1 MNKKVLLLLIVT
13 IFFNILNIKVLADY
27 EPPQKIWASFNKYA
41 EAIENNDPQNIIK
54 YGLIDLEILLKE
66 PVNDTTQNW
75 ISARYQRIA
84 ESYET
89 LGDYENSAKMYEKQI
104 PYAEAL
110 GWYDSL
116 KIAKAKVLQY
126 KPSLDL
132 YEKTNQT
139 QKYFGAKNEH
149 EKGVLFGIPVDSELS
164 SKTTSMELLY
174 IEYGDTNFDWEKVVL
189 KRAQRE
195 NKAIELALN
204 LPNQGTD
211 IKRILND
218 TSYMNSIVSLLK
230 EFPDVLVYLRFAAEF
245 DIWENPTDAESFKK
259 AFRKVSDIIHSNL
272 KNTAVVF
279 SPNMVSSWNVDII
292 DYYPGDEYVDW
303 IGSSL
308 YLMKFF
314 QGVENRP
321 QSEKY
326 LETVFMTGDYADPVL
341 MMKKYVDLFGDRKPI
356 MVSESGASHYVRT
369 VNRDY
374 TPWAENRLKR
384 IYYYLPMV
392 YPEIKL
398 IAHFDNAIVPGVND
412 YSLKTN
418 STINKLY
425 DELTSDDVY
434 VTNRN
439 NISDA
444 KTYKKLENTIYAY
457 GNSLDL
463 YAYARVFGNDELT
476 VDYYIDGKWVAG
488 MNEMPYHRVINIS
501 NLANGEHTLTVTASN
516 TTSELVKKSYKLIKN
531 SPAQKEIKILING
544 NELKVNQPPQII
556 NGRTLV
562 PMRAIFEA
570 LGAKVTWEDATKT
583 AIGIKSSDEVRISIG
598 KYEIIKNN
606 NSIPIDVPAQL
617 INDKTMVPVR
627 AVAESFNAKV
637 DWIEDERTVMI
648 EI

>member
-1 MNKKVLLLLIVT
+1 MKKKVLSLLIITT
-13 IFFNILNIKVLADY
+13 IFNMLNIKVLAKY
-27 EPPQKIWASFNKYA
+27 EPPKEIWASFNKYA

-84 ESYET
+84 ESYEK

-110 GWYDSL
+110 GWYDSV
-116 KIAKAKVLQY
+116 KIAKAKALQY

-132 YEKTNQT
+132 YEKTGDI

-149 EKGVLFGIPVDSELS
+149 EKGVLYGIPVDSEVAG
-164 SKTTSMELLY
+164 KTTSMELLY
-174 IEYGDTNFDWEKVVL
+174 IEYGDKNFDWERVVL
-189 KRAQRE
+189 KRAERE

-211 IKRILND
+211 IRRILND
-218 TSYMNSIVSLLK
+218 YSYMDSIVSLLR
-230 EFPDVLVYLRFAAEF
+230 EFPDVKVYLRFAAEF
-245 DIWENPTDAESFKK
+245 DIWENPADAESFKQV
-259 AFRKVSDIIHSNL
+259 FRKVADIIHYNL
-272 KNTAVVF
+272 NNTAVVF
-279 SPNMVSSWNVDII
+279 SPNMVSSWNVDIM
-292 DYYPGDEYVDW
+292 DYYPGDQYVDW

-314 QGVENRP
+314 QGVESRP
-321 QSEKY
+321 ESEKY
-326 LETVFMTGDYADPVL
+326 LEAVFMTGDYADPVL
-341 MMKKYVDLFGDRKPI
+341 MMKRYVDLFGDRKPI

-392 YPEIKL
+392 YPQIKL
-398 IAHFDNAIVPGVND
+398 IAHFDTVIDHEIND
-412 YSLKTN
+412 YTLKTN
-418 STINKLY
+418 SKINKLY
-425 DELTSDDVY
+425 DELTSDDVFIK
-434 VTNRN
+434 NQN
-439 NISDA
+439 NISGA
-444 KTYKKLENTIYAY
+444 KTYKKLDNTIYVNA
-457 GNSLDL
+457 NSLDL

-488 MNEMPYHRVINIS
+488 MNEMPYHRNINIS
-501 NLANGEHTLTVTASN
+501 NISNGEHTLTVTASN
-516 TTSELVKKSYKLIKN
+516 KTNELVKKSYKLVKN
-531 SPAQKEIKILING
+531 ALAQKEIKILING
-544 NELKVNQPPQII
+544 NELKVNQPPQIV

-562 PMRAIFEA
+562 PLRAIFEA
-570 LGAKVTWEDATKT
+570 LGAKVSWEDSTKT
-583 AIGIKSSDEVRISIG
+583 AIGVKSGDEVRISIG

-606 NSIPIDVPAQL
+606 KSIPIDVPAQL
-617 INDKTMVPVR
+617 INEKTMVPVR

-637 DWIEDERTVMI
+637 GWIEETRTVTI
-648 EI
+648 EL